1 MVELRLL
8 AEEYHASNEYEQRDR
23 DLIVSEMVLG
33 LSQDYLDGALY
44 DSVVLYVSFF
54 TGSAWEW
61 TMEALRCSGVL
72 SLCRNESGCTR
83 VLRIELV
90 PSLTPLFTSRA
101 R

>member
-8 AEEYHASNEYEQRDR
+8 AEEYHASNKYEKRDR
-23 DLIVSEMVLG
+23 DLMVSEMVLG
-33 LSQDYLDGALY
+33 LSQDYLKGVLL

-54 TGSAWEW
+54 TSGAWER
-61 TMEALRCSGVL
+61 TMEGLRCSGVL

-83 VLRIELV
+83 VLRIEFV

-101 R
+101 Q

>member
-23 DLIVSEMVLG
+23 DLVVAEMVLG

-44 DSVVLYVSFF
+44 GPVVLYVSFF
-54 TGSAWEW
+54 TSSAWDW
-61 TMEALRCSGVL
+61 TLEALRCSGVL
-72 SLCRNESGCTR
+72 SLCRNEWGCTR
-83 VLRIELV
+83 VLKIEFA

-101 R
+101 Q